1 MGNRAPHQHHQ
12 GRLDLRTLSASMDSP
27 PAWGRTDGV
36 SELQVAVLEPAAAV
50 HEAQGER
57 QVMSLMLGK
66 LYTALRDA
74 DIDETKAREAAEE
87 VAGYESRLAAID
99 LKLAVVQALLG
110 VVVALSL
117 GMLWLALQMHQTL
130 AAIAAQIR
138 A

>member
-1 MGNRAPHQHHQ
+1 
-12 GRLDLRTLSASMDSP
+12 
-27 PAWGRTDGV
+27 V
-36 SELQVAVLEPAAAV
+36 SELQVAVLEPAAPA
-50 HEAQGER
+50 HETHEEGQA
-57 QVMSLMLGK
+57 MSLMLGK

-117 GMLWLALQMHQTL
+117 GMLWLTLQMHQTL
-130 AAIAAQIR
+130 AAIAAKVGVP
-138 A
+138 